1 MHIQPATA
9 SWQLLNRTTAA
20 ADQATETTEA
30 PADSNT
36 EVPADEVDESKF
48 LLTDPNTIS
57 YGSFED
63 PDNPGEF
70 INLTTPQQAWQ
81 YVAAG
86 GTNSMLAIDSVLTA
100 GYQAVS
106 GDLEARL
113 AEQGITGPA
122 GTYIRYGHAE
132 ESESESEDEGNNSE
146 DEPEQFH
153 VTNEV
158 DPDSASAIAA
168 ILNDPE
174 NEEFATGYRKLE
186 ELTQTTRIFHTQ
198 SRDSVLDG
206 SARNE
211 VGIKEIILA
220 RQPEAEG
227 WRYQHDFGLRSNGEN
242 WSLDSQLYKVPLE
255 DEEAAV

>member
-1 MHIQPATA
+1 MHIQSTPA
-9 SWQLLNRTTAA
+9 SWQLLNRAA
-20 ADQATETTEA
+20 TVANETTETTET
-30 PADSNT
+30 PADNNT
-36 EVPADEVDESKF
+36 EIPADEVDESKF
-48 LLTDPNTIS
+48 RLTDPNTTS

-81 YVAAG
+81 HVAAG
-86 GTNSMLAIDSVLTA
+86 GTNSMFAVDAVLTA

-106 GDLEARL
+106 GDLETRL
-113 AEQGITGPA
+113 AEQGVTGLA
-122 GTYIRYGHAE
+122 GTYIRYGQPDE
-132 ESESESEDEGNNSE
+132 TEDDGSNNE

-153 VTNEV
+153 VTNA
-158 DPDSASAIAA
+158 DSPDNASAIAA

-174 NEEFATGYRKLE
+174 NEEFATGFRKLE
-186 ELTQTTRIFHTQ
+186 ALTQTTRIFHTQ

-211 VGIKEIILA
+211 FGIRELILA
-220 RQPEAEG
+220 RQPEEEG

-242 WSLDSQLYKVPLE
+242 WSLDSQLYKVSLE
-255 DEEAAV
+255 DEETVV